1 LGKGCRATYTE
12 GVQDLDQAL
21 AALKADP
28 TRPVRLQVGNVTVEL
43 RNVTEPSGDMPALW
57 GLFADEPELVDEVC
71 GQSMRARERDPLRRT
86 DA

>member
-1 LGKGCRATYTE
+1 MGKGCRATYTE

-28 TRPVRLQVGNVTVEL
+28 TRPVRVQVGNLTVEL
-43 RNVTEPSGDMPALW
+43 RTVTEPAGDVPALW
-57 GLFADEPELVDEVC
+57 GLFADEPELMDEVHD
-71 GQSMRARERDPLRRT
+71 QAMRARERDPLRRT

>member
-28 TRPVRLQVGNVTVEL
+28 TRPVRVVGNVTVEL
-43 RNVTEPSGDMPALW
+43 RNVTEPSGDVPDLW
-57 GLFADEPELVDEVC
+57 GLFAEEPELMDEAC
-71 GQSMRARERDPLRRT
+71 DQAMRARERDPLRRT

>member
-21 AALKADP
+21 AALTADP
-28 TRPVRLQVGNVTVEL
+28 TRPVRVQVGNLTVEL
-43 RNVTEPSGDMPALW
+43 RNVTEPSGDVPSLW
-57 GLFADEPELVDEVC
+57 GLFANEPELMDEVC
-71 GQSMRARERDPLRRT
+71 EQAMRARARDPLRRT